1 MKGRGPYKRVY
12 IDGTEVASRE
22 LGFLQRTRL
31 LSQRGCDSV
40 SDITEGDRKAE
51 CEDALDKE
59 SIRKRGYNYDLFA
72 DLEAYD
78 EICTSSGRSGERGN

>member
-22 LGFLQRTRL
+22 LNYLQRSKL

-40 SDITEGDRKAE
+40 VQTEGDRKAE
-51 CEDALDKE
+51 ACEQELQKE